1 MAKRMTKTE
10 YKRALMSLQQKAKR
24 CFMDV
29 GMGSPLTTAELS
41 AIMKITNAKL
51 RKLKEM

>member
-1 MAKRMTKTE
+1 MGKRMTKTE
-10 YKRALMSLQQKAKR
+10 YRRALLAIQQKAKR

-29 GMGSPLTTAELS
+29 GMGSPLTTAELN

-51 RKLKEM
+51 RKLKEL